1 MASMDRHDKSRDYAA
16 LTVRSPTEVRFM
28 RRLLTLALLALVPTF
43 VHTTANAAALRF
55 PKAGKHGF
63 ALDLPKGWHTKTD
76 EKSGM
81 LLIPPA
87 PTQHVMVYLGLIV
100 DDALRGEPLNAVA
113 DKAGREAGVK
123 SFDKQEE
130 ARITASNGGALH
142 RGTAFYGNIA
152 EKRGHSRRAKIVII
166 PLGPNTWA
174 QVWTVTQPGMN
185 SVEYRAL
192 DDVLESLTL
201 E

>member
-1 MASMDRHDKSRDYAA
+1 
-16 LTVRSPTEVRFM
+16 M

-43 VHTTANAAALRF
+43 ALAKELRF

-63 ALDLPKGWHTKTD
+63 ALDLPQGWHSKTD

-87 PTQHVMVYLGLIV
+87 PTQHVMVYIGFIV
-100 DDALRGEPLNAVA
+100 DDALRGKPLDAVA
-113 DKAGREAGVK
+113 DKAGAEAGVK

-130 ARITASNGGALH
+130 ARVTASNGGALH

-152 EKRGHSRRAKIVII
+152 EKRRHSRRAKIVII
-166 PLGPNTWA
+166 PRAEHLGAGLDRDAAGHECGRVQGARPRA
-174 QVWTVTQPGMN
+174 RKPDAGMSVRVQPRRPITQPTAN
-185 SVEYRAL
+185 STTPSAAASTPCL
-192 DDVLESLTL
+192 
-201 E
+201 

>member
-1 MASMDRHDKSRDYAA
+1 MPAEGPGRPEA
-16 LTVRSPTEVRFM
+16 RSSTEVRFM
-28 RRLLTLALLALVPTF
+28 RRLFLLALLALVPT
-43 VHTTANAAALRF
+43 VALAKELRF

-63 ALDLPKGWHTKTD
+63 TLDLPQGWHTRTD

-87 PTQHVMVYLGLIV
+87 PTQHAMVYVGLIV
-100 DDALRGEPLNAVA
+100 GDALRGKPLDAVA
-113 DKAGREAGVK
+113 DKAGAQAGVK

-130 ARITASNGGALH
+130 ARVTASSGGALH

-152 EKRGHSRRAKIVII
+152 EKRGHTRRAKIVII
-166 PLGPNTWA
+166 PLEPNTWA

-185 SVEYRAL
+185 AVEYKAL
-192 DDVLESLTL
+192 DHVLESLTL